1 MYYFVIHI
9 CEVRLCCFSRL
20 LVHQQRQIPLD
31 LYQLAGVSTL
41 FAYDNIVLCQ
51 KISIPPSWKGFTPCP
66 LPLWIL

>member
-9 CEVRLCCFSRL
+9 GEVRLHYFSRL

-41 FAYDNIVLCQ
+41 FAYDNIV
-51 KISIPPSWKGFTPCP
+51 
-66 LPLWIL
+66 